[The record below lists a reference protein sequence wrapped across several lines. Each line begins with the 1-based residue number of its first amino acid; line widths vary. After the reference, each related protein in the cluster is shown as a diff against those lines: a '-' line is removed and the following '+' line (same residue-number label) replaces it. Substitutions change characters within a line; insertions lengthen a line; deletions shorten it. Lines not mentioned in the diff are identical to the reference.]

1 MTDYPF
7 QIAVLIQK
15 SIVGVLTDEEQRQLT
30 QWVAESD
37 EHARMYQ
44 EFVRAGFLEK
54 ARSEQIGRASC
65 RERVSA

>member
-44 EFVRAGFLEK
+44 DRKSV
-54 ARSEQIGRASC
+54 
-65 RERVSA
+65 V